1 MKNQKKYKIEIILKN
16 ILKPIITCFGFYC
29 IAVMFKELNIE
40 EIKTITFLM
49 FLPAMLG
56 YNSTNI
62 IKSIKDYNNKCE
74 ETYKTATED
83 IYDDSDLDNST
94 YFEIKK
100 IKAYH
105 EAGHAVIAKH
115 LGFQIGDVT
124 IQRKGTTGGSV
135 SINFPSIMMSKQL
148 RNFIIVTYAGFA
160 SEKLFLNDVSE
171 GCVSGE
177 DSDLTTANEF
187 IRSYVILTDEDISYY
202 KPDDEDDFKNKCSKL
217 SKELMNETHDMV
229 KKYEDEIKE
238 LAIELLEKSK

>member
-16 ILKPIITCFGFYC
+16 ILKPILTCLGFYC
-29 IAVMFKELNIE
+29 IAVMFKELDIE

-49 FLPAMLG
+49 LLPAMLG
-56 YNSTNI
+56 FYATNI
-62 IKSIKDYNNKCE
+62 VKSIKEYNNKCE

-83 IYDDSDLDNST
+83 VYDDSDLDNNA
-94 YFEIKK
+94 YFEVRK

-115 LGFQIGDVT
+115 LGFQVGNVT

-135 SINFPSIMMSKQL
+135 SINFPSIMLSNQL

-171 GCVSGE
+171 GCVGGE
-177 DSDLTTANEF
+177 DADLVTANEF
-187 IRSYVILTDEDISYY
+187 IRNYIILTDEDISYY
-202 KPDDEDDFKNKCSKL
+202 KPDDEAGFKDKCSKL
-217 SKELMNETHDMV
+217 SKELMKETHALV
-229 KKYEDEIKE
+229 KKYESEIQTM
-238 LAIELLEKSK
+238 AIELLSENK